1 VNFDLSDEQKLLQDT
16 ITRFAEAE
24 CPASRRRE
32 LFDAGDAYDAV
43 LWKGLA
49 ELGAAGLHLPEEHGG
64 AGLELLDLALAAEVL
79 GHAAVPGPFLGH
91 ALAGLALF
99 LGGSEE
105 QQRRW
110 LPALATG
117 EALGSVA
124 LAEPGGR
131 WLPGQWRLEAGD
143 GLRGEKP
150 FVPHARH
157 ADVVVVGTAGGGL
170 ALVETG
176 APGVS
181 AEPWEGVDRTRPL
194 DVLRLDGA
202 AADPLPEGVRA
213 APRVCDAACVLL
225 AADAWGGASRLVE
238 DSVAYAKTREQFGV
252 PIAQFQAVKHQ
263 LADMAI
269 AVEPARHLVWFA
281 AHAFD
286 HLPDEAPRAAAL
298 AKSHLGDR
306 FFEVAR
312 DAVEVHGGIGFTW
325 ECDVQIWYKRALF
338 DRAFLGTP
346 EVHRERAA
354 RLAGW

>member
-1 VNFDLSDEQKLLQDT
+1 
-16 ITRFAEAE
+16 
-24 CPASRRRE
+24 
-32 LFDAGDAYDAV
+32 
-43 LWKGLA
+43 
-49 ELGAAGLHLPEEHGG
+49 
-64 AGLELLDLALAAEVL
+64 
-79 GHAAVPGPFLGH
+79 
-91 ALAGLALF
+91 
-99 LGGSEE
+99 
-105 QQRRW
+105 
-110 LPALATG
+110 
-117 EALGSVA
+117 
-124 LAEPGGR
+124 
-131 WLPGQWRLEAGD
+131 
-143 GLRGEKP
+143 
-150 FVPHARH
+150 
-157 ADVVVVGTAGGGL
+157 
-170 ALVETG
+170 
-176 APGVS
+176 
-181 AEPWEGVDRTRPL
+181 VDRTRPL

-202 AADPLPEGVRA
+202 ASDPLPEGVRA

-286 HLPDEAPRAAAL
+286 HLPEEAPRAAAL

-346 EVHRERAA
+346 DMHRERAA
-354 RLAGW
+354 QLAGW